1 MCRNKRKG
9 ELTNMAAM
17 TKPSVF
23 EISVKTKEEKKAYE
37 NMCKPVLSREYINK
51 CIAVSNSLRKKGGK

>member
-1 MCRNKRKG
+1 MCEKKRKG
-9 ELTNMAAM
+9 ERTDMATMA
-17 TKPSVF
+17 KPSVF

-51 CIAVSNSLRKKGGK
+51 CIAVSNSFRKKDSK